1 MAAETPMHPVMA
13 FLLNH
18 WLAMLCLLAALGL
31 GAGALLYWR
40 RRGSW
45 PWEYYLPAAMLAS
58 FGLGAL
64 VFTLKSTQ
72 LPQDLLIP
80 SWISFAMFLSGFLL
94 FVGAL
99 AIVIATGYWSAP
111 LGYGLTCTLFIGLGG
126 ATVDFTSEAM
136 HVAGV
141 FVISL
146 RPQAPWWLLLLA
158 AVPVLVWTS
167 YANMISLGSTRRV
180 LVLGFRCSLIALLT
194 LALAETYARK
204 PNVNVTTIFV
214 WDRSFSMPPE
224 VAQDRDLRKERI
236 LHFINE
242 SVARNSGKKRDDR
255 VGVIVFGK
263 EPRLEL
269 PPNSVTKLGFKKI
282 HSQIDPSYT
291 DIAGAMKLAL
301 ASFPEGSG
309 KRIVLISDGN
319 ENMGRVDE
327 QARIAK
333 QNGVQIDVVP
343 IAEGRKQQNEI
354 LIERIE
360 APPVTEKDT
369 RLPLRVVIRSFHPQI
384 VVAQLNVRKLMFD
397 PALELKQDA
406 KERGKNSTI
415 VKLHQGLNVYYF
427 QQTGAK
433 DDTVFAYEATVV
445 PLRVETHQG
454 ALVHKDLPGDRVD
467 NNEARVCVMTRGQRA
482 ILILEDEAGKH
493 QLLVDRLKS
502 ANPGLKVVTL
512 MVNDKEGRNELRNL
526 TKGDNERLA
535 TFLSKFDAVFLA
547 NVPADFITPEEQ
559 QVIRSHVHD
568 QGAGLVMIGGNQSFG
583 AGGWQNTEIEKALP
597 VNMELKSMKIEGK
610 SGLVLIMHASEM
622 AEGNAW
628 QRKIAKLAIE
638 KLSPMDMMG
647 QIHYDYGINGGQPG
661 HKWHINFQ
669 EMGTNRNKLMAL
681 ADRMEPGD
689 MPDVDPA
696 FSLAYKELTNPE
708 YKLGTKHIILISD
721 GDHWDASQQMIN
733 KLRNSKITVTTVCIT
748 THGQTEVMKMAA
760 VARATGGRPYNIK
773 NPSELPAIYI
783 KETRLVS
790 QSFVHEGKFEPRIV
804 GLREGPTEALQNPL
818 QPLHGFV
825 RTTAKESQTVRV
837 LIETPKLGEY
847 KFPILAAWQYGLGKS
862 VAFTSDARTT
872 PGGKA
877 YWDKDW
883 ASSVEGMYTPFWSQ
897 LSQWVLR
904 PTETGKHLF
913 LTTEHRDGK
922 IRIVV
927 ETLDTDK
934 SPLTDVEIKAGITTP
949 AFKVKDDR
957 KFELKF
963 DQKNAGVWEAEIPA
977 DEVGAYFINIQ
988 AKWKNKEGKEM
999 IDTIRSGV
1007 SIPYSP
1013 EFAEMDSNPGLLQKI
1028 CHDTGGKEYSDDK
1041 GSLEAAAAAAT
1052 VFRAVPDTYANL
1064 QALWPWLVFFAAIC
1078 LLFDVAIRRI
1088 AIQPEALWARSVTIW
1103 QKLRGQAVADD
1114 SMTTYIERLKSRKAS
1129 VGEAMDKQKAA
1140 KKYEGA
1146 ASHGAPEAPIVVST
1160 TPVEKPKPA
1169 AKKQEQKEEEADFA
1183 TRLMRAKKKAMEERD
1198 KEKPK

>member
-1 MAAETPMHPVMA
+1 MTQ

-18 WLAMLCLLAALGL
+18 WLAFLCLFADLGL
-31 GAGALLYWR
+31 ATGVLLHWR
-40 RRGSW
+40 RRGNW
-45 PWEYYLPAAMLAS
+45 AWEYYLPAAIVAS
-58 FGLGAL
+58 FGVGVL
-64 VFTLKSTQ
+64 VFALKSEQ
-72 LPQDLLIP
+72 MPHDYLIP
-80 SWISFAMFLSGFLL
+80 PWISLATFLSS
-94 FVGAL
+94 FVIFVL
-99 AIVIATGYWSAP
+99 MLVIVIATGFWSAP
-111 LGYGLTCTLFIGLGG
+111 LGYGLMCTFFVGLGG
-126 ATVDFTSEAM
+126 ATVGYISDAL
-136 HVAGV
+136 HIAGV
-141 FVISL
+141 FLVSL
-146 RPQAPWWLLLLA
+146 RPQEPWWLLLLIL
-158 AVPVLVWTS
+158 VPVLVYSS
-167 YANMISLGSTRRV
+167 YANMISLGATRRW
-180 LVLGFRCSLIALLT
+180 LVLGFRCSLIALVT

-204 PNVNVTTIFV
+204 PNENVTVIFV

-224 VAQDRDLRKERI
+224 IGQQGRDQREERI
-236 LHFINE
+236 YSFIND
-242 SVARNSGKKRDDR
+242 SVARNSSQKRDDR

-282 HSQIDPSYT
+282 HSPIDQSYT

-319 ENMGRVDE
+319 ENMGRVEE

-333 QNGVQIDVVP
+333 QNGVEVDIVP
-343 IAEGRKQQNEI
+343 IAEGRKQINEI

-360 APPVTEKDT
+360 APPITEKDT

-384 VVAQLNVRKLMFD
+384 VVADLNVRKLLFD
-397 PALELKQDA
+397 PALEIKQDP
-406 KERGKNSTI
+406 KERAKNTTR
-415 VKLHQGLNVYYF
+415 VKLHQGLNVKDF
-427 QQTGAK
+427 QQAGAK
-433 DDTVFAYEATVV
+433 DDTVFAYEATVI
-445 PLRVETHQG
+445 PRWVETHLG
-454 ALVHKDLPGDRVD
+454 AKVHNDLPGDRVD

-482 ILILEDEAGKH
+482 ILILEDEAGNH

-502 ANPGLKVVTL
+502 ANPGIKVVTL

-583 AGGWQNTEIEKALP
+583 AGGWQNTEIEKTLP

-628 QRKIAKLAIE
+628 QRKIAKLAID
-638 KLSPMDMMG
+638 KLSPMDMLG

-661 HKWHINFQ
+661 HKWHIPFQ
-669 EMGTNRNKLMAL
+669 EVGTSRNKLKGL

-733 KLRNSKITVTTVCIT
+733 QLRNAKITVTTVCIT
-748 THGQTEVMKMAA
+748 THGQAEITKMGA
-760 VARATGGRPYNIK
+760 VARATLGRPYHIK
-773 NPSELPAIYI
+773 NANELPAIYI

-790 QSFVHEGKFEPRIV
+790 QSFVHEGPFVPRIV
-804 GLREGPTEALQNPL
+804 GLREGPTESLQNPL
-818 QPLHGFV
+818 QPLWGFV
-825 RTTAKESQTVRV
+825 RTTRKESPTVRV
-837 LIETPKLGEY
+837 LIETPALGEHKY
-847 KFPILAAWQYGLGKS
+847 TFPILAAWQYGLGKS
-862 VAFTSDARTT
+862 IAFTSDARTT

-877 YWDKDW
+877 FWDKDW

-927 ETLDTDK
+927 ETLDSDK

-988 AKWKNKEGKEM
+988 AKWKKDGKEM

-1013 EFAEMDSNPGLLQKI
+1013 EFAEMDSNPGLLDKVREL
-1028 CHDTGGKEYSDDK
+1028 TGGKAYHDDK
-1041 GSLEAAAAAAT
+1041 TVLEKAASDAE
-1052 VFRAVPDTYANL
+1052 VFRSVPESHASL

-1078 LLFDVAIRRI
+1078 LLFDVALRRI
-1088 AIQPEALWARSVTIW
+1088 AIQPEALWARSVVVW
-1103 QKLRGQAVADD
+1103 QKLRGQAVADE

-1129 VGEAMDKQKAA
+1129 VGEAMDKQKAG
-1140 KKYEGA
+1140 KKYEACAGT
-1146 ASHGAPEAPIVVST
+1146 SAPAAPIVVST
-1160 TPVEKPKPA
+1160 GPLEKPKPT
-1169 AKKQEQKEEEADFA
+1169 AKKQAQEEEADFA

-1198 KEKPK
+1198 KDKK